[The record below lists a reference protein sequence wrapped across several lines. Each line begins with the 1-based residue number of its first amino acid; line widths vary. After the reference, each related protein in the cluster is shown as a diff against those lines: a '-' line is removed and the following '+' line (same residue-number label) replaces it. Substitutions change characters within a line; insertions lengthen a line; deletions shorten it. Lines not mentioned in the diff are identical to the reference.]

1 MENVSASQYS
11 ILNLVSA
18 YDVGRPGRSSYDA
31 ASAEAHLLMALP
43 SWRTE
48 FTVSVRFKNMCFA
61 VKDMS
66 LMLRRELMYHDFLM
80 DRSSLSA
87 APLYGADSDMQLVP
101 TGFEE
106 YGALQIAGSMDSR
119 MQARAP
125 PTNISGAS
133 ICIAPYWVYLP
144 S

>member
-1 MENVSASQYS
+1 
-11 ILNLVSA
+11 
-18 YDVGRPGRSSYDA
+18 
-31 ASAEAHLLMALP
+31 
-43 SWRTE
+43 
-48 FTVSVRFKNMCFA
+48 MCFA

-80 DRSSLSA
+80 DKSSLSA